1 VIRAFRDEDEQAVRA
16 LLRASWPDDPV
27 MVEISSQHGVDIKDA
42 EGRSRRTLVAEESG
56 EILGAGSLV
65 ASARHPARLLL
76 VVAVVAERRRRGLG
90 SKLLAGLCDCSDGRP
105 LQARVRVTDEPGL
118 AFLGKHGF
126 GTLMRS
132 RTGVVDPAQAET
144 WIAGNRGGFE
154 FERPS
159 REDAARLHEQAYRM
173 EHARWS
179 PATERPLDESLGI
192 FCGDSWLGECAVASS
207 SGIASL
213 HGAPMALAAD
223 ELFLI
228 AGTSEPD
235 EALLRALVA
244 AALVEARARRKKL
257 SIEAD
262 EANEE
267 LWRILA
273 ELAAVLEPDLLVLA
287 TDCGCA

>member
-1 VIRAFRDEDEQAVRA
+1 MGA

-27 MVEISSQHGVDIKDA
+27 MVEISSQHGIEFEDA
-42 EGRSRRTLVAEESG
+42 EGRSRRTVVAEDHG
-56 EILGAGSLV
+56 EVVAAGSLV
-65 ASARHPARLLL
+65 ASARHPARLFL
-76 VVAVVAERRRRGLG
+76 VIAVAPEQRRRGLG
-90 SKLLAGLCDCSDGRP
+90 SKLLSALRDGSDGRP
-105 LQARVRVTDEPGL
+105 LQARIRETDEPGL
-118 AFLGKHGF
+118 AFLRERGF

-132 RTGVVDPAQAET
+132 RTGVVDPTQAET
-144 WIAGNRGGFE
+144 WIASNRGGFE

-159 REDAARLHEQAYRM
+159 RKDAARLHEEAYRM

-179 PATERPLDESLGI
+179 PATERPLDESLQI
-192 FCGDSWLGECAVASS
+192 FCGDSWLGEDAFAAPA
-207 SGIASL
+207 GIAGL
-213 HGAPMALAAD
+213 HGAPMAIAAD

-244 AALVEARARRKKL
+244 ASLAKAKAHGKKV

-273 ELAAVLEPDLLVLA
+273 ELPAVLESDLLVLA
-287 TDCGCA
+287 TDCG